1 MDDEHAG
8 VKIVVS
14 LFPILR
20 EEVECLSDANR
31 QELETKVLEFATLCV
46 LEGKLRKLTLTIS
59 GYDHDPRELF
69 EIDEVCAWAKD
80 VYRFLPGLW
89 FFLDDAARDRFV
101 GWLCGPFT
109 HGDVETDDF
118 LQRLDEKMM
127 ECMEYSVAASA
138 NILEKAGATKA
149 MISAFYVQ
157 EMRDHAGKSGKF
169 PWTTA

>member
-1 MDDEHAG
+1 MDDEHVG
-8 VKIVVS
+8 VKKVVS

-20 EEVECLSDANR
+20 EEIECLSDANR

-69 EIDEVCAWAKD
+69 EIPEVCAWAKD
-80 VYRFLPGLW
+80 AYRFLPGLW

-109 HGDVETDDF
+109 RKEIEKSDF
-118 LQRLDEKMM
+118 LQRLDEKMT

-138 NILEKAGATKA
+138 DILEKAGATKE

-157 EMRDHAGKSGKF
+157 EMRDHAGKKGKF
-169 PWTTA
+169 S